1 MVLEVTVSMQ
11 SLIPSLPLAVAE
23 SNIVVLGAILIG
35 ALAAL
40 ILALVLLKF
49 FATWFRAKLANAP
62 VPWSSLIGMFF
73 RKVPYG
79 MITDSRISAVKAGL
93 PFTTDQL
100 EAHFLAGG
108 DVLNVVLACIAA
120 DKAGIDLSFD
130 RACAID
136 LATKDTGKTVLEAV
150 RTSINPMVIDCPNP
164 AAGVTKIT
172 AVAKDGIGVNVRGR
186 VTVRTNLDRFV
197 GGATEETIVARVGEG
212 IVTSVGSATS
222 YKAVL
227 ENPDNISKLVLEKG
241 VDASTAFEILSID
254 IADVDVADNVG
265 ARLQAE
271 QAEADK
277 QVAQAKAEMR
287 RAAAVASE
295 QEMAARTQEMRAKV
309 VAAEAEVPLAIS
321 EAFRSGNLGIMD
333 YVRYQNVEAD
343 TQMRESIAEDDGSGN
358 DSPIS

>member
-1 MVLEVTVSMQ
+1 MHY
-11 SLIPSLPLAVAE
+11 LIQPLPLA
-23 SNIVVLGAILIG
+23 NTDMIVVGVL
-35 ALAAL
+35 LAGGLVAL

-49 FATWFRAKLANAP
+49 FATWFRARLANAT

-73 RKVPYG
+73 RKVPYS
-79 MITDSRISAVKAGL
+79 MITDSRITAVKAGL
-93 PFTTDQL
+93 PFTSDQL
-100 EAHFLAGG
+100 EAHFLVGG
-108 DVLNVVLACIAA
+108 DVTALVNACIAA

-136 LATKDTGKTVLEAV
+136 LATKDTGKNVEQAV
-150 RTSINPMVIDCPNP
+150 NRSINPMVIDCPNP
-164 AAGVTKIT
+164 GAGVTKIS
-172 AVAKDGIGVNVRGR
+172 AVAKDGIAVNVRAR

-212 IVTSVGSATS
+212 IVTSVGSAAS

-295 QEMAARTQEMRAKV
+295 QEMAARTQEMRANV

-343 TQMRESIAEDDGSGN
+343 TQMRESIADDGTTSNEGPV
-358 DSPIS
+358 S

>member
-1 MVLEVTVSMQ
+1 MHN
-11 SLIPSLPLAVAE
+11 LIQPLPLANTD
-23 SNIVVLGAILIG
+23 SNVIVIGVL
-35 ALAAL
+35 LAGGLVAL
-40 ILALVLLKF
+40 ILAMVLLKF
-49 FATWFRAKLANAP
+49 FATWFRARLANAT

-73 RKVPYG
+73 RKVPYS
-79 MITDSRISAVKAGL
+79 MITDSRITAVKAGL
-93 PFTTDQL
+93 PFTSDQL

-108 DVLNVVLACIAA
+108 DVTALVNACIAA
-120 DKAGIDLSFD
+120 DKAGIDLTFD

-136 LATKDTGKTVLEAV
+136 LATKDTGKNVEQAV
-150 RTSINPMVIDCPNP
+150 NRSINPMVIDCPNP
-164 AAGVTKIT
+164 SAGVTKIS
-172 AVAKDGIGVNVRGR
+172 AVAKDGIGVNVRAR

-212 IVTSVGSATS
+212 IVTSVGSAAS

-254 IADVDVADNVG
+254 IADVDVADNIG

-295 QEMAARTQEMRAKV
+295 QEMAARTQEMRANV

-343 TQMRESIAEDDGSGN
+343 TQMRESIADDGTSSSDGPA
-358 DSPIS
+358 S